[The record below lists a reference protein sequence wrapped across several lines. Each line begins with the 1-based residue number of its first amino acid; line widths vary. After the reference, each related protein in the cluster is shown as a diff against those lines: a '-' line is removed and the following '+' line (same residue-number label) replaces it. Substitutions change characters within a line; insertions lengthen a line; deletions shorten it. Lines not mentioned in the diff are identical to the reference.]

1 MATSQDREF
10 KLTLRNWLFNRL
22 NEETYG
28 DALKWD
34 GNNKGVFHILWTKK
48 GDPNWENH
56 FQIFVGWAK
65 HKDRFDCNSPINY
78 DKLKSNFRNLIKKTT
93 DFEEIENVRNQ
104 QTGNRKV
111 YRFRSKEEIKAIKKL
126 QSPKDSSPDSATSQD
141 SQDTV
146 EEMESVLPELSIHDT
161 DMFLP
166 QEQLNEVDMNISVQA
181 AGQQQSNV
189 EGGGNSITFSE
200 FLAGLNIDCEDLPKF
215 TITVQYKNK
224 VVVPE
229 TAYNLAHGIRLFH
242 GNLVEQNAIAES
254 VGLKSVVQQL
264 ANCPTLELPVSED
277 RLVQRVL
284 NELGLGIVFLTNEQ
298 AHALSAMRFGRSH
311 LYCTFYGSHALQ
323 KVDRT
328 TDQEIKFKE
337 IFNYQEQI
345 RAMLENHEDPGKR
358 TSPCEIICLIGSRK
372 NIISV
377 TIRPVIS
384 DTLTDG
390 LFFSSQMLSISHE
403 ASLDRVMS
411 FMKGSFNGSF
421 DNSQPSVEQFQM
433 N

>member
-10 KLTLRNWLFNRL
+10 KLTLRNWLLNRL

-28 DALKWD
+28 DALKWE
-34 GNNKGVFHILWTKK
+34 GNNKEVFHILWTKK
-48 GDPNWENH
+48 GDPNWKNH
-56 FQIFVGWAK
+56 FEIFVGWAK
-65 HKDRFDCNSPINY
+65 HKDRFDRNSPIDY

-111 YRFRSKEEIKAIKKL
+111 FRFRSKEEIKANKKQ
-126 QSPKDSSPDSATSQD
+126 QSPKDFSPESATSQD

-146 EEMESVLPELSIHDT
+146 EAMELVLPELSIHDT

-166 QEQLNEVDMNISVQA
+166 QEQLNEVAMNIPVQPA
-181 AGQQQSNV
+181 EQQQSNV
-189 EGGGNSITFSE
+189 EGRGNALTFPQ
-200 FLAGLNIDCEDLPKF
+200 FLAGLNIECEDLPKF
-215 TITVQYKNK
+215 NITVQYRNK

-229 TAYNLAHGIRLFH
+229 TTFNLAHGIRLFH

-254 VGLKSVVQQL
+254 FGLKTVVQQL
-264 ANCPTLELPVSED
+264 ADCPLFELPKSED

-284 NELGLGIVFLTNEQ
+284 DELGLGVVFMTNEQ
-298 AHALSAMRFGRSH
+298 AHTLSAVRFGRSH
-311 LYCTFYGSHALQ
+311 LYCTFYGSHDLQ

-337 IFNYQEQI
+337 IFSYQDQI
-345 RAMLENHEDPGKR
+345 RAMVENHNEPGKR

-372 NIISV
+372 NLISV

-384 DTLTDG
+384 DALTDG
-390 LFFSSQMLSISHE
+390 LFCSSQMLSISHE
-403 ASLDRVMS
+403 ASLDRVMY
-411 FMKGSFNGSF
+411 FMKGSFNESF
-421 DNSQPSVEQFQM
+421 DNSQPSIEQFRM